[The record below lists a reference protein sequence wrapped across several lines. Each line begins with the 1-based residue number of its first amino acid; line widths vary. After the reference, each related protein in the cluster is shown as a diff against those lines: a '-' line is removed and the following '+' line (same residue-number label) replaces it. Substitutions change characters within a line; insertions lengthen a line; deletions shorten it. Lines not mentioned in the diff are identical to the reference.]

1 MDTYNPN
8 HCQKSEP
15 IQNILH
21 KTVIGYHIYVKI
33 QKLLLTMKKADEQVK
48 KKLDLELRPFSWEQS
63 RRSLFFGQHPCGRES
78 AGLAGAD

>member
-8 HCQKSEP
+8 HCQQSEP

-33 QKLLLTMKKADEQVK
+33 QKLLFTMKKADEQVK
-48 KKLDLELRPFSWEQS
+48 KKIRSWIATHFLGAISSFSLLDH
-63 RRSLFFGQHPCGRES
+63 FF
-78 AGLAGAD
+78 